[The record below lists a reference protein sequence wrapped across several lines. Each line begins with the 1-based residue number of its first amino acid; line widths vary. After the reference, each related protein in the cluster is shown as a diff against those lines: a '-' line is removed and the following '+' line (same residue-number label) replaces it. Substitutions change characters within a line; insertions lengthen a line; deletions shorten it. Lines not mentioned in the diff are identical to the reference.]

1 MKEQATSS
9 KPKLNIKTT
18 IFVSLALLIWYV
30 YLQIINNTVQVVV
43 VQTLGHSETIKGV
56 ILLITNL
63 LPLFLIPLFARMS
76 DNTIVKEER
85 KNSSLIQKVF
95 RGRRMPFIV
104 IGTLIT
110 SALLIASIL
119 FARFGSGS
127 SAIWGYGILFSLS
140 AVGISVYRPS
150 AMALLPDVTPKPFRE
165 NANSIC
171 NIVSGLGSLVVIIT
185 IAIFGE
191 SKSGMLWVYIF
202 SVGSLIVFMFVS
214 LLSINETK
222 LVKQCAIETKALDIE
237 EPEVEEDLKVKTKFS
252 TYYKAMEKGK
262 KKSLTLLILAVALQ
276 NIGGGAILMT
286 YLTFMVNVWGI
297 STNIGTVAMVIIGIG
312 GFLAAPLIA
321 KFSPKFGR
329 KKVLLGG
336 VVILAIGLIIG
347 FLCNHVAFMNNY
359 FFYVLTFAV
368 FGFGWFVC
376 TVVPFPMILEF
387 SDVKNNGTFTSMF
400 TVATFAPRAFTGL
413 LAGVFIDS
421 LGYNALF
428 PYAFVFVAIS
438 FLVLLGVKHG
448 ELKIKESEASS
459 VIKE

>member
-1 MKEQATSS
+1 MIEQSTSS
-9 KPKLNIKTT
+9 KPKLNVKTT
-18 IFVSLALLIWYV
+18 VFVSLALLIWYV

-43 VQTLGHSETIKGV
+43 VQTLGYSETIKGLI
-56 ILLITNL
+56 ILMTNL

-76 DNTIVKEER
+76 DNTIVKEQGE
-85 KNSSLIQKVF
+85 SSTLIQKVF

-119 FARFGSGS
+119 FARFATGS
-127 SAIWGYGILFSLS
+127 SAILGYGILFSLS
-140 AVGISVYRPS
+140 AIGISVYRPS

-222 LVKQCAIETKALDIE
+222 LVKQCAIETKALYNE
-237 EPEVEEDLKVKTKFS
+237 EPEEELKVKTKFS

-262 KKSLTLLILAVALQ
+262 KKSLTLLIFAVALQ

-297 STNIGTVAMVIIGIG
+297 PTNIGTAGMVILGAG

-336 VVILAIGLIIG
+336 VVILSIGLIIG
-347 FLCNHVAFMNNY
+347 FLCNQVSFMNNY

-413 LAGVFIDS
+413 LAGVFIDL

-428 PYAFVFVAIS
+428 PYALVFVVIS
-438 FLVLLGVKHG
+438 FIVLLGVKHG
-448 ELKIKESEASS
+448 ELKTKDSKLAEIKE
-459 VIKE
+459 